1 MHFDFA
7 ALLVILTVLTGGIW
21 AADALFFRRRRAAL
35 VGASVGGDGGAGTA
49 AAEGQ
54 QSSEPVLVE
63 YARSFFPV
71 ILAVLILRSFLVEPF
86 RIPSSSM
93 VPTLLEGDFI
103 LVNKFSYGL
112 RLPVVN
118 YEVLELGA
126 PERGDVVVFRYPEDP
141 SLDYIKRV
149 IGVPGDRIEI
159 RGKRLFLNGDEVVR
173 EGLGRFVGE
182 GRNRDDTGRRLELEK
197 LPGRDHRVL
206 IDPEQPGFGN
216 VAITVPDD
224 AYFVLGDNRDHS
236 KDSRY
241 WGFVPEDHLVG
252 RAFFIWMHW
261 DPSNGF
267 IGWKRLG
274 ESID

>member
-7 ALLVILTVLTGGIW
+7 ALLVMLTAITGGIW
-21 AADALFFRRRRAAL
+21 AIDSLFFRRRRLAT
-35 VGASVGGDGGAGTA
+35 VGAGGGSAIAESDAQGTD
-49 AAEGQ
+49 
-54 QSSEPVLVE
+54 PVLVE
-63 YARSFFPV
+63 YAKSFFPV

-118 YEVLELGA
+118 YKVLDLGA

-141 SLDYIKRV
+141 SVDYIKRV
-149 IGVPGDRIEI
+149 IGLPGDRIEI
-159 RGKRLFLNGDEVVR
+159 RGKRLFVNGDEVVR
-173 EGLGRFVGE
+173 ESVERFVGE
-182 GRNRDDTGRRLELEK
+182 GRNRKDTGKLLEVEK
-197 LPGRDHRVL
+197 LPGRDHEVL
-206 IDPEQPGFGN
+206 IDPQRGG
-216 VAITVPDD
+216 VRSISTQVPEG
-224 AYFVLGDNRDHS
+224 AYYVLGDNRDSS

-241 WGFVPEDHLVG
+241 WGVVPEDHLVG
-252 RAFFIWMHW
+252 KAFFIWMHW

-267 IGWKRLG
+267 IGWNRLG
-274 ESID
+274 DSID